1 MKEELFPVKIP
12 KALISRIDR
21 IVENVR
27 DSFGLRKFRS
37 RNEFVTEA
45 VKRFLKE
52 FEQGALSAFI
62 NDVLRNK
69 SLVDQIRPKVILKSI
84 YFGDERFLYTSDQQL
99 LNLLLSTYRSA
110 LQAYQ
115 RYYHFKFEFNKL
127 QKQLSHKTVSY
138 THLTL
143 PTN

>member
-52 FEQGALSAFI
+52 FEQEGEH
-62 NDVLRNK
+62 
-69 SLVDQIRPKVILKSI
+69 
-84 YFGDERFLYTSDQQL
+84 GD
-99 LNLLLSTYRSA
+99 N
-110 LQAYQ
+110 
-115 RYYHFKFEFNKL
+115 
-127 QKQLSHKTVSY
+127 
-138 THLTL
+138 
-143 PTN
+143 